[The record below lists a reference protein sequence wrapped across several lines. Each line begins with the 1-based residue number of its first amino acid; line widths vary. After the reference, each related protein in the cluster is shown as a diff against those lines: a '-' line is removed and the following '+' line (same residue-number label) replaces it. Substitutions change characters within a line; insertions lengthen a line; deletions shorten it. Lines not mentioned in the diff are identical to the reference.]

1 MTTPASGAI
10 DCDIHPAL
18 PGTHVLLPYLDEY
31 WRAHVKMRGL
41 DKDNYNAAA
50 FPVNAPIN
58 CRPDWRPAK
67 GFPGSDFDT
76 LKAQALDGFGSRF
89 AICNVLHGAPA
100 IFSEDLSAAF
110 CRAINDWVAREWL
123 DRDSRLRASIV
134 VPQHSPELAAKEIER
149 CAADR
154 RFVQVLLWE
163 MAEIPLGR
171 RTNWPIYRAAEQADL
186 PIGVHAGSS
195 YRHPPTNLGWP
206 SYYLEDYVSWST
218 GFAGVLNSLISE
230 GVFTEFPRLKV
241 VLLESGVTWLPAWMW
256 RANKTWRAVRA
267 EVPWLDKS
275 PADYAREHVRLTI
288 QPFDGP
294 PDQAQLARLIE
305 EINCEDMLMFSTD
318 YPHWHFD
325 GTDALPDG
333 LPDRLVRKILTEN
346 ALKTYGRLEG

>member
-1 MTTPASGAI
+1 VTTPASGAI

-18 PGTHVLLPYLDEY
+18 PSTDVLLPYMDEY
-31 WRAHVKMRGL
+31 WRAHLKMRGL

-50 FPVNAPIN
+50 FPPNAPIN

-67 GFPGSDFDT
+67 GFPGSDFT
-76 LKAQALDGFGSRF
+76 ALKTQALDIFQPSF
-89 AICNVLHGAPA
+89 AI
-100 IFSEDLSAAF
+100 
-110 CRAINDWVAREWL
+110 CRAINDWVAAEWL
-123 DRDSRLRASIV
+123 DRDPRLRASIV

-171 RTNWPIYRAAEQADL
+171 RMNWPIYRAADAHDL

-256 RANKTWRAVRA
+256 RANKTWRGVRA
-267 EVPWLDKS
+267 EVPWLDRS

-294 PDQAQLARLIE
+294 PDQAKLMRIIE

-325 GTDALPDG
+325 GTDAIPDG
-333 LPDRLVRKILTEN
+333 LPDALVRKILTEN
-346 ALKTYGRLEG
+346 ALKTYSRLK